1 MFNANFNNISAI
13 SWQSVLLVAT
23 SYIMTT
29 RLAFCNSGVMIRVP
43 DWSVVGRGFESRSDH
58 TIDYTC
64 IKLVY
69 VASPLSMSHQIAR
82 VTSGWLGITIMC
94 PTGITYLPV
103 D

>member
-23 SYIMTT
+23 SYIMTR

-58 TIDYTC
+58 TIDYTW

-69 VASPLSMSHQIAR
+69 VASPLSMLHQIAR

-94 PTGITYLPV
+94 PTGMTYLPV